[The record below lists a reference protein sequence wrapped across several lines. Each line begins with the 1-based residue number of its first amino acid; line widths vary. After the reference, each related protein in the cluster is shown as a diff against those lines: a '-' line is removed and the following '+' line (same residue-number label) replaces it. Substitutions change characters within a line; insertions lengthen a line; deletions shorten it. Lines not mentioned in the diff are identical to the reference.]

1 MGHMLTWATR
11 ATRSPTSRWTWSSGR
26 QSLHD
31 SFTVDDYGTPT
42 TYRNSTP
49 EPPGVRVLFGGFYE
63 LNPLPT

>member
-1 MGHMLTWATR
+1 MDQDEVCACELRRGLVTW

-31 SFTVDDYGTPT
+31 SFMVDDYGTPT

-49 EPPGVRVLFGGFYE
+49 D
-63 LNPLPT
+63 PLPI